1 MLSLGAWVVVLAYL
15 GVRGCGRLRTL
26 GEWVSVYAR
35 FAVCDDLFGWSA
47 CSLLVCGLFAGS
59 SVDCVEILSVVPSA
73 GGPYEVG
80 VLPCSQSAGFLGAV
94 FDGQ

>member
-1 MLSLGAWVVVLAYL
+1 MSVEPVFHGISRCTRLWPIAYVGRVVVECVNLSA
-15 GVRGCGRLRTL
+15 VR
-26 GEWVSVYAR
+26 
-35 FAVCDDLFGWSA
+35 DDLFGPLA
-47 CSLLVCGLFAGS
+47 PCCLCGLFAGS